1 MEIIKKKFM
10 QSFTICAITCLSLSF
25 SACART
31 KDKAAENS
39 KYVQLLNEY
48 DAFGLYKISHWSV
61 CKKAKEQKQEV
72 QSICSANLD
81 AVPVALINE
90 KILPEIK
97 RKIDP
102 QYLDALIVHY
112 SSPIVKHINKRI
124 SFHGLEVKDSE
135 YLYVTSGCSPEEC
148 EQMTMLD
155 DWYLFDI
162 IDPLVI
168 TYIKENKIAPL
179 GQADLDAIDV
189 KLEALTLS
197 AVP

>member
-48 DAFGLYKISHWSV
+48 DAFGLYKTINWSI
-61 CKKAKEQKQEV
+61 CKKAREQKHKV

-90 KILPEIK
+90 KVLPEIK

-112 SSPIVKHINKRI
+112 SSPIVKHTNKRMR
-124 SFHGLEVKDSE
+124 FYGLEVKDSE
-135 YLYVTSGCSPEEC
+135 YSYVSSGCSPEEC
-148 EQMTMLD
+148 ELMTMLD
-155 DWYLFDI
+155 SLDLFDI
-162 IDPLVI
+162 LDETVI